1 MDLKEYIQKQKE
13 KVREMPEKQYAIGEH
28 IISQEQFNFI
38 KGCFAENVLPPDFT
52 IHRKTWGSGMPE
64 LPGIPDRPM
73 VNCDVIKYKDTV
85 FAEFNGY
92 WEFMQESKINGIPP
106 ITSKDLSHIGKTA
119 TLSNDRQML
128 QWERWHQPDS
138 LADFGIKNE
147 INTSPLQKALETLE
161 NESYLKDLADSI
173 EKNAEYE
180 FELEDR
186 SMELRYKTIAETIN
200 TYSDE
205 IAKND
210 EVADRIMQVIVEKCN
225 ATHKSIDS
233 LLLNT
238 NSVPSNLANKLW
250 DYLDTSD
257 YKLMP
262 SKLFQYIDG
271 DKQMMAAQKY
281 IDNGIETAMSKTH
294 RIFSYGA
301 EERQRLAFVSNP
313 NLDESYRNKL
323 FNDAMRINP
332 SILLP
337 IKNITNDIQNQLAT
351 RIVEFMTGERREYG
365 DLHAYLYNTELNA
378 IKESCPQL
386 FTREGMKQVLEN
398 ANEEDMLKIM
408 QNGSFNY
415 EAFKEPEIKKAIV
428 DAIENTEYYKKISDP
443 LYEPQEGQET
453 IINNIKNRVE
463 KLKEDLET
471 KDESIKQQNIDENT
485 L

>member
-13 KVREMPEKQYAIGEH
+13 KMREMPEKQYAIGEH
-28 IISQEQFNFI
+28 IISQEQFEFM

-64 LPGIPDRPM
+64 LPGIPDRLMP
-73 VNCDVIKYKDTV
+73 NCDVIKYKDTI
-85 FAEFNGY
+85 FAEFTGY
-92 WEFMQESKINGIPP
+92 WEFMQESKVNGIPP
-106 ITSKDLSHIGKTA
+106 ITEKDLSHIGTRA

-210 EVADRIMQVIVEKCN
+210 EAAGRIMQVIVEKCN

-271 DKQMMAAQKY
+271 DKQIMAAQKY

-301 EERQRLAFVSNP
+301 EERQRLSFVSNP
-313 NLDESYRNKL
+313 NLEESYRNKL
-323 FNDAMRINP
+323 FKDAMQINP
-332 SILLP
+332 GILLS

-365 DLHAYLYNTELNA
+365 DLHAYSYNTELNA

-386 FTREGMKQVLEN
+386 FTKDGMKHIMESIS
-398 ANEEDMLKIM
+398 EEDIVKIA
-408 QNGSFNY
+408 QDGCLHY
-415 EAFKEPEIKKAIV
+415 DAFQDSAIKTAIA
-428 DAIENTEYYKKISDP
+428 DAIEKTDYYQRIIDP
-443 LYEPQEGQET
+443 LYEPTKEEQLMANQIKSQIDKLRDGNEEKDIQ
-453 IINNIKNRVE
+453 IKN
-463 KLKEDLET
+463 
-471 KDESIKQQNIDENT
+471 QNLDENV